1 MSISIDKI
9 FVCVGLLSLAHAAYS
24 AAQHR
29 AYLRLTEQEFSK
41 LPADILLQSL
51 AGLLITC
58 YGVVKVIGSFRLIRA
73 AGDSDKKSWDSACNR
88 QSFYTFQHRG
98 RALFQESLEED
109 GED

>member
-1 MSISIDKI
+1 MAFSVDKF

-29 AYLRLTEQEFSK
+29 AYLRLTEQEFGK

-58 YGVVKVIGSFRLIRA
+58 YGIVKVIGSFRLIRA
-73 AGDSDKKSWDSACNR
+73 AGDSDKKSWDSASNR

-98 RALFQESLEED
+98 RVLFQDEMEE
-109 GED
+109 E